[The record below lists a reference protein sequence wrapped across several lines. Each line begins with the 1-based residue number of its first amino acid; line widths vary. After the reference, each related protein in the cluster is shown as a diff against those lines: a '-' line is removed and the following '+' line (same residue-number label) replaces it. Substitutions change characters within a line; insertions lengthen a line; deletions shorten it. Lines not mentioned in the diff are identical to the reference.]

1 MREEAYI
8 QDVMDK
14 GANLMQDF
22 DLKNYIQGL
31 AQAGDLVN
39 RKLNLHEET
48 AHLVYL
54 STMCDPASIHTAII
68 QPFLE
73 SNHLAAFEAALQTMP
88 GYMHMKNSSQMAD
101 VLIQGYALLFFEHGT
116 CAIEVK
122 KPPTTKPQKA
132 TIEYILQGPQFA
144 FSEDIQTN
152 IQIIRTR
159 YPLQDLQVEF
169 MKIGTVSQTQLAMVY
184 DKSKVDDD
192 VLLRLENKL
201 MQIDAEMVQASN
213 QVQMLIT
220 KRYNLLPTV
229 MVSERPDRA
238 VFNLSKGKVVL
249 LLHGTPFALIVPS
262 VFFDFLASMDD
273 VYDVPWFTRP
283 LMALRYIGAFITT
296 SLPALYVATVSYN
309 PEIFR
314 TQLAIEIAA
323 SRAAVP
329 YPSFYEVF
337 FMLFLIEALTE
348 ASIRLPKYIGSMATT
363 VGGLILGQAAQ
374 MAGLVSS
381 IMIIVASMVAISN
394 FVIPI
399 NTMNLALRV
408 IKFPL
413 VMLAIFFGLTGV
425 LTGLICFIVYAAS
438 LRSFGQPYLKL
449 FIGEAKKS
457 R

>member
-1 MREEAYI
+1 
-8 QDVMDK
+8 
-14 GANLMQDF
+14 MQDPN
-22 DLKNYIQGL
+22 LEYYIQGL
-31 AQAGDLVN
+31 AHAGDLVK
-39 RKLNLHEET
+39 RKLNLNEET
-48 AHLVYL
+48 AYLVYL
-54 STMCDPASIHTAII
+54 STMCDSAKIHATIVHSFI
-68 QPFLE
+68 E
-73 SNHLAAFEAALQTMP
+73 SNHLSRFQAVLATMP
-88 GYMHMKNSSQMAD
+88 GYVQIVDNDQLAD
-101 VLIQGYALLFFEHGT
+101 KLIQGYALLFLPHET

-122 KPPTTKPQKA
+122 KPSTSKPQEA
-132 TIEYILQGPQFA
+132 TIEYVLQGPQNA
-144 FSEDIQTN
+144 FSEDIATN
-152 IQIIRTR
+152 IHIIRTR
-159 YPLQDLQVEF
+159 YPLQDLQVEY
-169 MKIGTVSQTQLAMVY
+169 MNIGTVSQTQLAMVY

-192 VLLRLENKL
+192 VLLRLENSL
-201 MQIDAEMVQASN
+201 MQIDAEVVQASN

-220 KRYNLLPTV
+220 KRFNLLPTA

-249 LLHGTPFALIVPS
+249 LLNGTPFAIIVPA
-262 VFFDFLASMDD
+262 VFYDFMASMDD
-273 VYDVPWFTRP
+273 IYDIPWFARP
-283 LMALRYIGAFITT
+283 LMILRYIGAFLTT

-314 TQLAIEIAA
+314 AQLAIEIAG

-381 IMIIVASMVAISN
+381 IMIIVASVVAISN
-394 FVIPI
+394 FMIPI
-399 NTMNLALRV
+399 NTMNFALRV

-413 VMLAIFFGLTGV
+413 VVMAIFFGLTGV
-425 LTGLICFIVYAAS
+425 FTGLFCFLIYAAS
-438 LRSFGQPYLKL
+438 LRSFGRPYLKL

>member
-1 MREEAYI
+1 MQEF
-8 QDVMDK
+8 
-14 GANLMQDF
+14 NLE
-22 DLKNYIQGL
+22 NYIQGL
-31 AQAGDLVN
+31 AYTEDLVT
-39 RKLNLHEET
+39 RKLDFHDET
-48 AHLVYL
+48 AYLVYI
-54 STMCDPASIHTAII
+54 STMCDNKFIHTAIVDSY
-68 QPFLE
+68 LE
-73 SNHLAAFEAALQTMP
+73 STQRSELQTVLEALP
-88 GYMHMKNSSQMAD
+88 GYELVQDQTRLTNK
-101 VLIQGYALLFFEHGT
+101 LIQGYALLFFANET
-116 CAIEVK
+116 CAIDVR
-122 KPPTTKPQKA
+122 KPPSYQPQKA
-132 TIEYILQGPQFA
+132 TIEYVLQGPQFA
-144 FSEDIQTN
+144 FSEEIETN
-152 IQIIRTR
+152 IHILRTR
-159 YPLQDLQVEF
+159 YPMQDLHVEY
-169 MKIGTVSQTQLAMVY
+169 MKIGSVSQTQLAMVY
-184 DKSKVDDD
+184 DTSKVDDD
-192 VLLRLENKL
+192 VLLRLKNKL
-201 MQIDAEMVQASN
+201 MQIDAEVVQATN

-220 KRYNLLPTV
+220 KRFNLLPTA

-238 VFNLSKGKVVL
+238 VLNLSKGKVILVL
-249 LLHGTPFALIVPS
+249 NGTPFVLIAPA

-273 VYDVPWFTRP
+273 IYDVPWFTRP

-309 PEIFR
+309 PEVFR
-314 TQLAIEIAA
+314 AQLAIEIAG

-413 VMLAIFFGLTGV
+413 VLLAIFFGLTGV
-425 LTGLICFIVYAAS
+425 LTGLFCFLIYTAS
-438 LRSFGQPYLKL
+438 LRSFGRPYLSL